1 LILDYKFIS
10 RVDPRRNACEAASI
24 VHLTGSPGAGCK
36 TVEFEMLK
44 KLLLGVAA
52 LAVVGTV
59 AYAED
64 TASNGQQNAQVAQ
77 ADDNNDAAPAPGND
91 GPQANNNGNG
101 GGNGGG
107 WWEWHHRWHGQGD
120 HGGGQGGGD
129 RWGMGQGGPGHGGM
143 GGPGMHGPGGP
154 GMMMGMMGPHN
165 GFRIQLGKGIS
176 VGVMCGKEAIKD
188 CVADAQPLIDAA
200 KAAAQ
205 AQASAPAP
213 AK

>member
-1 LILDYKFIS
+1 
-10 RVDPRRNACEAASI
+10 
-24 VHLTGSPGAGCK
+24 
-36 TVEFEMLK
+36 MLK

-52 LAVVGTV
+52 LVVVGSV

-64 TASNGQQNAQVAQ
+64 TASNGQQNDVQMAQ
-77 ADDNNDAAPAPGND
+77 ADDNNDAPPPAPGNS
-91 GPQANNNGNG
+91 GPQANNN
-101 GGNGGG
+101 GNGGG
-107 WWEWHHRWHGQGD
+107 WWEWHHRWHGQGGGD
-120 HGGGQGGGD
+120 HGGQGGGD
-129 RWGMGQGGPGHGGM
+129 RWGMGQGGPGHGGP

-205 AQASAPAP
+205 AQGSAAP

>member
-1 LILDYKFIS
+1 
-10 RVDPRRNACEAASI
+10 
-24 VHLTGSPGAGCK
+24 
-36 TVEFEMLK
+36 MLK
-44 KLLLGVAA
+44 RLLLGVAA

-64 TASNGQQNAQVAQ
+64 TASNGPQNVQVAQ
-77 ADDNNDAAPAPGND
+77 ADENNDAPPPASGND
-91 GPQANNNGNG
+91 GAQADNN
-101 GGNGGG
+101 GNGGG
-107 WWEWHHRWHGQGD
+107 WWEWHHRWHGQGGGD
-120 HGGGQGGGD
+120 HGGAD
-129 RWGMGQGGPGHGGM
+129 RWGMGQGGPGHGGP
-143 GGPGMHGPGGP
+143 GGQGMHGPGGP

-205 AQASAPAP
+205 AQGNTAP